1 LFIDVAGPKNGLG
14 WWNADIDAGAI
25 ADHYRVVFQG
35 KSTAR
40 VDMTA
45 GTLYAL
51 AGDGGWV
58 YYGQVTPE
66 KKIGFFRRRDREVVE
81 PRIVLAGSVMSVVT
95 VAYPSITR
103 ALRVGLWSKLGRFH
117 VTDELVAPRPSVQW
131 PVGTLIVTVWGRDG
145 LDHDTRVEDPVI
157 QDMEL
162 MAVWDAVE
170 HIPARLTADFGAEQA
185 DWHVGGPIWRQRRVK
200 EEMAARFDER
210 WHQLPSDWVPTIKS

>member
-1 LFIDVAGPKNGLG
+1 
-14 WWNADIDAGAI
+14 
-25 ADHYRVVFQG
+25 
-35 KSTAR
+35 
-40 VDMTA
+40 
-45 GTLYAL
+45 
-51 AGDGGWV
+51 
-58 YYGQVTPE
+58 
-66 KKIGFFRRRDREVVE
+66 
-81 PRIVLAGSVMSVVT
+81 
-95 VAYPSITR
+95 
-103 ALRVGLWSKLGRFH
+103 
-117 VTDELVAPRPSVQW
+117 
-131 PVGTLIVTVWGRDG
+131 VTVWGRDG